1 MFKNWRDSYTCL
13 TGNEDTDEF
22 LNGENKKI

>member
-1 MFKNWRDSYTCL
+1 MFKIWCDSYTCL
-13 TGNEDTDEF
+13 IGNEDTDEF